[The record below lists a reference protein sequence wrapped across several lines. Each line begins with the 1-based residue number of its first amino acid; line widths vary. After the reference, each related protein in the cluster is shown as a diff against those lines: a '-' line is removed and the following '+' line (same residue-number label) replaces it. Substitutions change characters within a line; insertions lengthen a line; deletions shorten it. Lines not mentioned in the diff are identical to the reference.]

1 MGDEKMQK
9 IAIRNQEI
17 FARYADRF
25 DDATI
30 TAPPYNFTLV
40 PIDDDVDPDTVR
52 IEDFTVTPDGTVWDR
67 ARYDQRVAEKTK
79 QDKRARY
86 HACIQQKIR
95 SRYSLDEELAILRKR
110 DSDPIAFRMYNAYC
124 EQCKR
129 IARGLFPPQ

>member
-67 ARYDQRVAEKTK
+67 ARYDQRVAQKTK
-79 QDKRARY
+79 QDKLARY

-95 SRYSLDEELAILRKR
+95 SHSVCTTPIVSNANALR
-110 DSDPIAFRMYNAYC
+110 AGCFRRSKSA
-124 EQCKR
+124 
-129 IARGLFPPQ
+129 